1 VQSDEQEQDALKLGY
16 KIWLETTGKAFG
28 KGPCDLLTKVERLG
42 SLKAATVE
50 MGMSYSHAWKL
61 IKGLER
67 RLGFELLYRQVG
79 GVSGGGASLT
89 PQAKE
94 LMRSYKA
101 LMREAEGILD
111 ELFQKHF
118 SNFF

>member
-1 VQSDEQEQDALKLGY
+1 VQSDEKEQDALKLRY

-28 KGPCDLLTKVERLG
+28 KGPCELLTKVERLG
-42 SLKAATVE
+42 SLNAATAE

-61 IKGLER
+61 VKGLEK
-67 RLGFELLYRQVG
+67 RLGFKLLYCQVG
-79 GVSGGGASLT
+79 GVSGGGANLT

-94 LMRSYKA
+94 LMRNYKA
-101 LMREAEGILD
+101 LMREAEEILD